1 MSGDG
6 MVCPQEFV
14 TFAGRLAEAAGE
26 VLRRHFRTPMAI
38 DDKQDAS
45 PVTIADREA
54 ESAMRRLIA
63 AHYPQHGV
71 FGEEQGA
78 DRLDAEYVWVLD
90 PIDGTRAFITGKPSF
105 GTLIALL
112 HQGRPVLGI
121 IDQPI
126 IGERW
131 VGAAGTPTLFQGR
144 PAQVRACPRLDAA
157 YLYTTAPELFVGA
170 DVAPWQRIHDAVKH
184 PRYGADCYAYGL
196 LAIGFVDLVVETTLK
211 PYDYCALV
219 PVIEGAGGIIT
230 DWQGQPLDLNS
241 DGHVLACGDRR
252 THAQAL
258 DVLAD
263 EQA

>member
-1 MSGDG
+1 MSGHG
-6 MVCPQEFV
+6 TVCPQEFI
-14 TFAGRLAEAAGE
+14 TFAGRLANAAGE
-26 VLRRHFRTPMAI
+26 VLRRYFRTPIAI
-38 DDKQDAS
+38 DDKSDAS
-45 PVTIADREA
+45 PVTIADRESEA
-54 ESAMRRLIA
+54 AMRRLIA
-63 AHYPQHGV
+63 AHQPQHGV
-71 FGEEQGA
+71 FGEEQGS
-78 DRLDAEYVWVLD
+78 DRLDAEFVWVLD

-105 GTLIALL
+105 GVLIALL

-131 VGAAGTPTLFQGR
+131 VGVAGMPTTFQGR
-144 PAQVRACPRLDAA
+144 HAQVRACPRLDAA
-157 YLYTTAPELFVGA
+157 YLYTTAPELFVGD
-170 DVAPWQRIHDAVKH
+170 DVAPWARIHDAVKH

-196 LAIGFVDLVVETTLK
+196 LAIGFVDVVVETTLK

-230 DWQGQPLDLNS
+230 DWRGQSLGLDS
-241 DGHVLACGDRR
+241 DGRVLACGDRR

-258 DVLAD
+258 HLLAS